1 MPFGKKMELSP
12 RKTSHDSAALGPMRV
27 RRSQKMTK
35 RISFLGPTYIG
46 LLALLSL
53 AISLALTVGPV
64 SISFAQI
71 SASVMGEGSE
81 VVDTILFKI
90 RAPRMLLGVIVGASL
105 AISGA
110 SLQGL
115 LRNPLADPGLIGITA
130 GASLA
135 VVFVI
140 VLGDIFVGALPSYML
155 AAVHPI
161 AAFLGGLAATFI
173 VLMTASLG
181 GNFSVGRLILVGV
194 AITAIASAMIGM
206 LIYISSD
213 QQLRELTFWTMG
225 SLAKSNWNTV
235 LIACIVMVAASGLL
249 LRYMRELDLFQLGER
264 AAFHAGIDVSRVKFQ
279 ICALVAIAVGAGVS
293 VAGPIGF
300 VGLVA
305 PHMTRLFVRASHWV
319 VLPVSA
325 LVGANILLFADLFV
339 RNAIPPAEIP
349 IGIATAILGGPF
361 FLWLLLR
368 NARL

>member
-1 MPFGKKMELSP
+1 M
-12 RKTSHDSAALGPMRV
+12 LGPIYLV
-27 RRSQKMTK
+27 L
-35 RISFLGPTYIG
+35 F
-46 LLALLSL
+46 ALLSV
-53 AISLALTVGPV
+53 AIFLALAVGPV
-64 SISFAQI
+64 SLSFTQI
-71 SASVMGEGSE
+71 WASLLGEGSA
-81 VVDTILFKI
+81 VTDTILYNI

-105 AISGA
+105 ASSGA

-140 VLGDIFVGALPSYML
+140 VLGDVFVGTLSPLILS
-155 AAVHPI
+155 AVHPV
-161 AAFLGGLAATFI
+161 AAFLGGITVTFI
-173 VLMTASLG
+173 VLLTARLG
-181 GNFSVGRLILVGV
+181 GQFSAGRLILVGV
-194 AITAIASAMIGM
+194 AITAIASALIGII
-206 LIYISSD
+206 IYLSND

-235 LIACIVMVAASGLL
+235 LIACFIMAAASLML
-249 LRYMRELDLFQLGER
+249 LRYRRELDLLQLGER
-264 AAFHAGIDVSRVKFQ
+264 AAFHAGVDVSKVKFQ
-279 ICALVAIAVGAGVS
+279 ICALVAVAVGAGVS

-305 PHMTRLFVRASHWV
+305 PHMTRLFIRASHWV

-349 IGIATAILGGPF
+349 IGIATAVLGGPF

-368 NARL
+368 SSRL

>member
-1 MPFGKKMELSP
+1 MAVRSARFVGLSY
-12 RKTSHDSAALGPMRV
+12 V
-27 RRSQKMTK
+27 V
-35 RISFLGPTYIG
+35 
-46 LLALLSL
+46 LLALLTL
-53 AISLALTVGPV
+53 AAFLALSIGPARLSFTDLLA
-64 SISFAQI
+64 SISGAGT
-71 SASVMGEGSE
+71 AVT
-81 VVDTILFKI
+81 DTILFNI
-90 RAPRMLLGVIVGASL
+90 RAPRMVLGMVVGASL

-110 SLQGL
+110 CLQGL

-140 VLGDIFVGALPSYML
+140 VLGDVFVGTLPDAML
-155 AAVHPI
+155 PAVHPI
-161 AAFLGGLAATFI
+161 AAFLGGLAVTFI
-173 VLMTASLG
+173 VLVTANLG
-181 GNFSVGRLILVGV
+181 GSFSVGRLILVGV
-194 AITAIASAMIGM
+194 AITAIASAMIGIM
-206 LIYISSD
+206 VYMSTD

-235 LIACIVMVAASGLL
+235 LIACVAMVISSILL
-249 LRYMRELDLFQLGER
+249 LRYRRELDLFQLGER
-264 AAFHAGIDVSRVKFQ
+264 AAFHSGVDVSRVKFQ
-279 ICALVAIAVGAGVS
+279 ICALVAVAVGAGVS

-319 VLPVSA
+319 VLPISA

-368 NARL
+368 NSKL

>member
-1 MPFGKKMELSP
+1 MTVVAQRRAP
-12 RKTSHDSAALGPMRV
+12 TVLGA
-27 RRSQKMTK
+27 
-35 RISFLGPTYIG
+35 TYIG
-46 LLALLSL
+46 LLAIL
-53 AISLALTVGPV
+53 AVAILLALTVGPV
-64 SISFAQI
+64 NLTFGQIWASITGNGTQ
-71 SASVMGEGSE
+71 
-81 VVDTILFKI
+81 VVDTILYEI
-90 RAPRMLLGVIVGASL
+90 RAPRMVLAVVVGGSL

-140 VLGDIFVGALPSYML
+140 VLGDFFVASLPSYL
-155 AAVHPI
+155 LPAVHPI
-161 AAFLGGLAATFI
+161 AAFLGGLAVTFI
-173 VLMTASLG
+173 VLLTASLG
-181 GNFSVGRLILVGV
+181 GQFSVGRLILIGV
-194 AITAIASAMIGM
+194 AITAIASALIGIMIYM
-206 LIYISSD
+206 SSD

-235 LIACIVMVAASGLL
+235 TISAVAMIVASTLL
-249 LRYMRELDLFQLGER
+249 MRYRRELDLLQLGER
-264 AAFHAGIDVSRVKFQ
+264 AAFHAGVDVARVKFR
-279 ICALVAIAVGAGVS
+279 ICGLTAVAVGAGVS

-300 VGLVA
+300 IGLVA

-368 NARL
+368 KTRL

>member
-1 MPFGKKMELSP
+1 MADTGSP
-12 RKTSHDSAALGPMRV
+12 PLRLGAV
-27 RRSQKMTK
+27 Y
-35 RISFLGPTYIG
+35 LG
-46 LLALLSL
+46 LLGLLGL
-53 AISLALTVGPV
+53 AAFLALTVGPV
-64 SISFAQI
+64 RLSFADI
-71 SASVMGEGSE
+71 WAALSGGGTPVTE
-81 VVDTILFKI
+81 TILFDI
-90 RAPRMLLGVIVGASL
+90 RAPRMVLAVIVGGSL

-140 VLGDIFVGALPSYML
+140 VLGDVIVAALPASL
-155 AAVHPI
+155 LSAVLPI
-161 AAFLGGLAATFI
+161 AAFLGGLAATFV
-173 VLMTASLG
+173 VLATAQLG
-181 GNFSVGRLILVGV
+181 GPFSVGRLILVGV
-194 AITAIASAMIGM
+194 AITAIASALIGI
-206 LIYISSD
+206 LIYMSSD

-235 LIACIVMVAASGLL
+235 LAASAVMFGASLWL
-249 LRYMRELDLFQLGER
+249 MRYRRELDLFQLGER
-264 AAFHAGIDVSRVKFQ
+264 AAYHSGVNVGRVKFE
-279 ICALVAIAVGAGVS
+279 ICAVVAIAVGAGVS

-305 PHMTRLFVRASHWV
+305 PHMTRRFIRASHWV

-325 LVGANILLFADLFV
+325 LVGANTLLFADLFV

-368 NARL
+368 SRRL

>member
-1 MPFGKKMELSP
+1 MAQL
-12 RKTSHDSAALGPMRV
+12 TANYRV
-27 RRSQKMTK
+27 WT
-35 RISFLGPTYIG
+35 FLGLIYAGLTG
-46 LLALLSL
+46 LLFV
-53 AISLALTVGPV
+53 AIFLALTIGPV
-64 SISFAQI
+64 SLTFEQI
-71 SASVMGEGSE
+71 WDSLSGAGTAVS
-81 VVDTILFKI
+81 DTILFNI
-90 RAPRMLLGVIVGASL
+90 RAPRMLLGAIVGGSL
-105 AISGA
+105 AIAGA

-115 LRNPLADPGLIGITA
+115 LRNPVADPGLIGITA

-140 VLGDIFVGALPSYML
+140 VLGDTFVGSLPNFALALVLP
-155 AAVHPI
+155 V
-161 AAFLGGLAATFI
+161 AAFLGGIAVTVI
-173 VLMTASLG
+173 VLMTARIG
-181 GNFSVGRLILVGV
+181 GQFSVGRLILVGV
-194 AITAIASAMIGM
+194 AITAIASALIGI
-206 LIYISSD
+206 LIYMSND

-235 LIACIVMVAASGLL
+235 LIACGVMVLASGML
-249 LRYMRELDLFQLGER
+249 LRYRRELDLFQLGER
-264 AAFHAGIDVSRVKFQ
+264 AAFHAGVNVARVKFQ

-305 PHMTRLFVRASHWV
+305 PHMTRLFVQASHWV

-368 NARL
+368 NSRL

>member
-1 MPFGKKMELSP
+1 MAP
-12 RKTSHDSAALGPMRV
+12 TVV
-27 RRSQKMTK
+27 RA
-35 RISFLGPTYIG
+35 TYVG
-46 LLALLSL
+46 LCALLALSVF
-53 AISLALTVGPV
+53 LALTVGPV
-64 SISFAQI
+64 QLTFGQI
-71 SASVMGEGSE
+71 WASVTGNGTQ
-81 VVDTILFKI
+81 VVDTILFDI
-90 RAPRMLLGVIVGASL
+90 RAPRMVLGIVVGASL

-110 SLQGL
+110 CLQGL

-140 VLGDIFVGALPSYML
+140 VLGDLFITSLPAYL
-155 AAVHPI
+155 LPAVHPI
-161 AAFLGGLAATFI
+161 AAFLGGLAVTFV
-173 VLMTASLG
+173 VLLAASLG
-181 GNFSVGRLILVGV
+181 GQFSVGRLILIGV
-194 AITAIASAMIGM
+194 AITAIASALIGIM
-206 LIYISSD
+206 VYMSND

-235 LIACIVMVAASGLL
+235 LVTCSAMVVSSLL
-249 LRYMRELDLFQLGER
+249 LMRYRRELDLFQLGER
-264 AAFHAGIDVSRVKFQ
+264 AAFHAGVDVSRVKFQ
-279 ICALVAIAVGAGVS
+279 ICALVAVAVGAGVS

-300 VGLVA
+300 IGLVA

-368 NARL
+368 KTRM

>member
-1 MPFGKKMELSP
+1 MTALAQSRAPAVL
-12 RKTSHDSAALGPMRV
+12 SAAYVGL
-27 RRSQKMTK
+27 T
-35 RISFLGPTYIG
+35 L
-46 LLALLSL
+46 LLAV
-53 AISLALTVGPV
+53 AIFLALTVGPV
-64 SISFAQI
+64 QLTFQQI
-71 SASVMGEGSE
+71 WASLNGQGTQ
-81 VVDTILFKI
+81 VVDTILYDI
-90 RAPRMLLGVIVGASL
+90 RAPRMVLGVVVGASL

-140 VLGDIFVGALPSYML
+140 VLGDVFVAALPAYL
-155 AAVHPI
+155 LPAVHPI
-161 AAFLGGLAATFI
+161 AAFLGGSAVTFI
-173 VLMTASLG
+173 VLLAAGLG
-181 GNFSVGRLILVGV
+181 GQFSVGRLILVGV
-194 AITAIASAMIGM
+194 AITAIASALIGIM
-206 LIYISSD
+206 VYMSND

-235 LIACIVMVAASGLL
+235 TIATLTMVIASALL
-249 LRYMRELDLFQLGER
+249 LRYRRELDLFQLGER
-264 AAFHAGIDVSRVKFQ
+264 AAFHAGVDVNRVKFQ
-279 ICALVAIAVGAGVS
+279 ICALVAVAVGAGVS

-300 VGLVA
+300 IGLVA

-368 NARL
+368 KTRL

>member
-1 MPFGKKMELSP
+1 M
-12 RKTSHDSAALGPMRV
+12 AV
-27 RRSQKMTK
+27 RSTRFVGASY
-35 RISFLGPTYIG
+35 LV
-46 LLALLSL
+46 LLALLFL
-53 AISLALTVGPV
+53 AVLLALVIGPAGL
-64 SISFAQI
+64 SPSEIW
-71 SASVMGEGSE
+71 ASVRGAGTAAS
-81 VVDTILFKI
+81 DTIIFNI
-90 RAPRMLLGVIVGASL
+90 RAPRMVLGIVVGASL

-110 SLQGL
+110 CLQGL

-140 VLGDIFVGALPSYML
+140 VLGDVFIGTVPAYML
-155 AAVHPI
+155 PAVHPI
-161 AAFLGGLAATFI
+161 AAFLGGLAVTVI
-173 VLMTASLG
+173 VLATARIG
-181 GNFSVGRLILVGV
+181 GSFSVGRLILVGV
-194 AITAIASAMIGM
+194 AITAIASAMIGIM
-206 LIYISSD
+206 IYMSTD

-235 LIACIVMVAASGLL
+235 LIACVAMVVASLML
-249 LRYMRELDLFQLGER
+249 LRYRGVLDLLQLGER
-264 AAFHAGIDVSRVKFQ
+264 AAFHAGVDVARVKFQ
-279 ICALVAIAVGAGVS
+279 ICALVAVAVGAGVS

-319 VLPVSA
+319 VLPISA

-368 NARL
+368 NSRL